1 MIYEA
6 QALDELNEFID
17 DFDVVVTYFTAPSWC
32 VPCRKFT
39 PHFDK
44 ASEQAEAVF
53 VKVDI
58 DKAEQSILDEF
69 AVQSVPTVKLFRN
82 GQYVTD
88 LQARTVVPFVNEIHN
103 A

>member
-1 MIYEA
+1 MIAEA
-6 QALDELNEFID
+6 KSLGWLTDLID
-17 DFDVVVTYFTAPSWC
+17 TNDVAVVYFTAPAWC
-32 VPCRKFT
+32 VPCRKFA
-39 PHFDK
+39 PHFEK

-53 VKVDI
+53 VKVDV
-58 DKAEQSILDEF
+58 DQAEPDVLEEF